1 MTDIRPEPLVAEA
14 AHASS
19 EETAKALEEAA
30 NLNRDPA
37 VAEVLDEATFA
48 ADVTVGRLAWL
59 RARLRRLWP
68 RAIRQGE

>member
-1 MTDIRPEPLVAEA
+1 MTDDRPEPLVAEA

-19 EETAKALEEAA
+19 VEAVKALEEAA
-30 NLNRDPA
+30 DLNCDPA

-59 RARLRRLWP
+59 RSRLRRLWP
-68 RAIRQGE
+68 RTIRQAE

>member
-1 MTDIRPEPLVAEA
+1 MTDERPEPLVADA

-19 EETAKALEEAA
+19 VETLKAIDEAA
-30 NLNRDPA
+30 DLNNDPA
-37 VAEVLDEATFA
+37 VAEVLDEATLA

-68 RAIRQGE
+68 GPIRQGE